1 MLNGNNSMDIVVFMC
16 HTVKTLHMLVIF
28 MLIQIRDHY
37 YSHFMDEK
45 SEREML
51 NDYSGQWH

>member
-51 NDYSGQWH
+51 NDYSG